1 MAEIKKDI
9 DRGIELL
16 WLCQSLQSEKDG
28 VDRPS
33 HFQIDKSKTLD
44 SFAQDVSRAVTNMS
58 CLYQMIPQIERL
70 SAVGRELERK
80 GLIELVAGDSHS
92 DAALAYLESIS
103 RKDGDLWIGEGF
115 NSQGSGKK
123 QAKRPDR
130 NGKLYSRFY
139 LIESGVNQGMYAP
152 IHVSKRSE
160 LKDEVLER
168 EMRDIRESGFE
179 ILIDEFSRF
188 SSKNK

>member
-1 MAEIKKDI
+1 MREMEHMADIKKDI

-58 CLYQMIPQIERL
+58 ALYKMMPQTERL

-80 GLIELVAGDSHS
+80 GIIELSGGDSYS
-92 DAALAYLESIS
+92 EAALAYLES
-103 RKDGDLWIGEGF
+103 
-115 NSQGSGKK
+115 
-123 QAKRPDR
+123 
-130 NGKLYSRFY
+130 KL
-139 LIESGVNQGMYAP
+139 
-152 IHVSKRSE
+152 
-160 LKDEVLER
+160 
-168 EMRDIRESGFE
+168 
-179 ILIDEFSRF
+179 
-188 SSKNK
+188 